1 MNWESQIIL
10 LTKLKIKKINQITV
24 KNWYDVGDIDDLKR
38 ARKEISDFDNLPKED
53 EFIYFNN
60 NKVIKFFVDKELSK
74 KRVLR
79 TKKLEHFV
87 PRINSYTDNFYS
99 YDFVP
104 GELLSKQIDLYKYF
118 NFFLSDCKKNFWKKV
133 KLNANEKKNFKKYV

>member
-60 NKVIKFFVDKELSK
+60 NKVIKFLWIKNYLKKE
-74 KRVLR
+74 
-79 TKKLEHFV
+79 
-87 PRINSYTDNFYS
+87 Y
-99 YDFVP
+99 
-104 GELLSKQIDLYKYF
+104 
-118 NFFLSDCKKNFWKKV
+118 
-133 KLNANEKKNFKKYV
+133 